1 MKGLLLINLGS
12 PDSTSISDVKKYL
25 DEFLMDKRVI
35 GKRNNPFKNIIPIT
49 DKIKI
54 DKIIELDLP
63 DLNDKSGNFIK
74 GIGLTISML
83 IAATNIKA
91 VLGSP

>member
-1 MKGLLLINLGS
+1 MFHPMN
-12 PDSTSISDVKKYL
+12 
-25 DEFLMDKRVI
+25 KRVI

-74 GIGLTISML
+74 GIGLTINML

>member
-1 MKGLLLINLGS
+1 MFHPIN
-12 PDSTSISDVKKYL
+12 
-25 DEFLMDKRVI
+25 KRVI

-54 DKIIELDLP
+54 DKIMELDLP
-63 DLNDKSGNFIK
+63 DLNDKSGNLIK

-83 IAATNIKA
+83 IVATSIKA

>member
-1 MKGLLLINLGS
+1 MFHPMN
-12 PDSTSISDVKKYL
+12 
-25 DEFLMDKRVI
+25 KRVI
-35 GKRNNPFKNIIPIT
+35 GRRSNPFKNIIPIS
-49 DKIKI
+49 DIRKI

-74 GIGLTISML
+74 GIGLPISIL

>member
-1 MKGLLLINLGS
+1 MFHPMN
-12 PDSTSISDVKKYL
+12 
-25 DEFLMDKRVI
+25 KRVI

-54 DKIIELDLP
+54 DNIIELDLP

>member
-1 MKGLLLINLGS
+1 MFHPMNK
-12 PDSTSISDVKKYL
+12 T
-25 DEFLMDKRVI
+25 VI
-35 GKRNNPFKNIIPIT
+35 GKRNNPYKNIIPIT

-74 GIGLTISML
+74 GDLSDL
-83 IAATNIKA
+83 SRNYY
-91 VLGSP
+91 LERL

>member
-1 MKGLLLINLGS
+1 MFHPMNKS
-12 PDSTSISDVKKYL
+12 
-25 DEFLMDKRVI
+25 VI
-35 GKRNNPFKNIIPIT
+35 GKRNNPCKNIIPIT
-49 DKIKI
+49 DNIKI

>member
-1 MKGLLLINLGS
+1 MFHPIN
-12 PDSTSISDVKKYL
+12 
-25 DEFLMDKRVI
+25 KRVI
-35 GKRNNPFKNIIPIT
+35 GKRNNPFKNIIPMT
-49 DKIKI
+49 DMIKI
-54 DKIIELDLP
+54 VKIIELDLP

>member
-1 MKGLLLINLGS
+1 MFHPMN
-12 PDSTSISDVKKYL
+12 
-25 DEFLMDKRVI
+25 KRVI

-49 DKIKI
+49 DMIKI

-83 IAATNIKA
+83 RAATYIQD
-91 VLGSP
+91 VLG

>member
-1 MKGLLLINLGS
+1 MFHPIN
-12 PDSTSISDVKKYL
+12 
-25 DEFLMDKRVI
+25 KRVI

-83 IAATNIKA
+83 IAATNINA

>member
-1 MKGLLLINLGS
+1 MFHPIN
-12 PDSTSISDVKKYL
+12 
-25 DEFLMDKRVI
+25 KRVI
-35 GKRNNPFKNIIPIT
+35 GKRNNPFKNIIPMT
-49 DKIKI
+49 DMIKI

-63 DLNDKSGNFIK
+63 DLNDKSGNFMK
-74 GIGLTISML
+74 GIGLIISTL

>member
-1 MKGLLLINLGS
+1 MFHPIN
-12 PDSTSISDVKKYL
+12 
-25 DEFLMDKRVI
+25 KRVI

-74 GIGLTISML
+74 GIGLTINML
-83 IAATNIKA
+83 MAATNINA

>member
-1 MKGLLLINLGS
+1 MFHPMN
-12 PDSTSISDVKKYL
+12 
-25 DEFLMDKRVI
+25 KRVI

-74 GIGLTISML
+74 GIGLTINML
-83 IAATNIKA
+83 TAATNIKA

>member
-1 MKGLLLINLGS
+1 MFHPMN
-12 PDSTSISDVKKYL
+12 
-25 DEFLMDKRVI
+25 KRVI
-35 GKRNNPFKNIIPIT
+35 GKRNKPFKNIIPIT

-74 GIGLTISML
+74 GIGLTINML

>member
-1 MKGLLLINLGS
+1 MFHPMN
-12 PDSTSISDVKKYL
+12 
-25 DEFLMDKRVI
+25 KRVI

-49 DKIKI
+49 DRIKI

-74 GIGLTISML
+74 GIGLTLSL
-83 IAATNIKA
+83 IHI
-91 VLGSP
+91 

>member
-1 MKGLLLINLGS
+1 MFHPMN
-12 PDSTSISDVKKYL
+12 
-25 DEFLMDKRVI
+25 KRVI

-74 GIGLTISML
+74 GIGLTISIL

>member
-1 MKGLLLINLGS
+1 MFHPMN
-12 PDSTSISDVKKYL
+12 
-25 DEFLMDKRVI
+25 KRVI
-35 GKRNNPFKNIIPIT
+35 GRRNNPFKNIIPIT
-49 DKIKI
+49 DMIKI

-74 GIGLTISML
+74 GIGLTISIL

>member
-1 MKGLLLINLGS
+1 MFHPMN
-12 PDSTSISDVKKYL
+12 
-25 DEFLMDKRVI
+25 KRVI

>member
-1 MKGLLLINLGS
+1 MFHPIN
-12 PDSTSISDVKKYL
+12 
-25 DEFLMDKRVI
+25 KRVI

-49 DKIKI
+49 EKIKI

-74 GIGLTISML
+74 GIGLTINML

>member
-1 MKGLLLINLGS
+1 MFHQIN
-12 PDSTSISDVKKYL
+12 
-25 DEFLMDKRVI
+25 KRVI
-35 GKRNNPFKNIIPIT
+35 GKRNNPFKNMIPIT

>member
-1 MKGLLLINLGS
+1 MFHPMN
-12 PDSTSISDVKKYL
+12 
-25 DEFLMDKRVI
+25 KRVI

-54 DKIIELDLP
+54 DNIIELDLP

-83 IAATNIKA
+83 MAATNIKA

>member
-1 MKGLLLINLGS
+1 MFHPMN
-12 PDSTSISDVKKYL
+12 
-25 DEFLMDKRVI
+25 KRVI

-63 DLNDKSGNFIK
+63 DLNDKSGNFIN

>member
-1 MKGLLLINLGS
+1 MFHPIN
-12 PDSTSISDVKKYL
+12 
-25 DEFLMDKRVI
+25 KRVI

-63 DLNDKSGNFIK
+63 DLKDKSGNFIN

>member
-1 MKGLLLINLGS
+1 MFHPMN
-12 PDSTSISDVKKYL
+12 
-25 DEFLMDKRVI
+25 KRVI
-35 GKRNNPFKNIIPIT
+35 GKRNNPLKNIIPIT

>member
-1 MKGLLLINLGS
+1 MFHPIN
-12 PDSTSISDVKKYL
+12 
-25 DEFLMDKRVI
+25 KRVI
-35 GKRNNPFKNIIPIT
+35 GKRNNPFKIIIPIT

-63 DLNDKSGNFIK
+63 DLNDKRGNFIK

-91 VLGSP
+91 VLGPP

>member
-1 MKGLLLINLGS
+1 MFHPMN
-12 PDSTSISDVKKYL
+12 
-25 DEFLMDKRVI
+25 KRVI
-35 GKRNNPFKNIIPIT
+35 GKRNSPFKNIIPIT
-49 DKIKI
+49 DKIKT

>member
-1 MKGLLLINLGS
+1 MFHPIN
-12 PDSTSISDVKKYL
+12 
-25 DEFLMDKRVI
+25 KRVI
-35 GKRNNPFKNIIPIT
+35 GKRKSPFKNIIPMT
-49 DKIKI
+49 DMIKI

>member
-1 MKGLLLINLGS
+1 MFHPIN
-12 PDSTSISDVKKYL
+12 
-25 DEFLMDKRVI
+25 KRVI
-35 GKRNNPFKNIIPIT
+35 GKRNNPFKNIIPIN

-63 DLNDKSGNFIK
+63 DLNDKSGNFIN

>member
-1 MKGLLLINLGS
+1 MFHPIN
-12 PDSTSISDVKKYL
+12 
-25 DEFLMDKRVI
+25 KRVI

-63 DLNDKSGNFIK
+63 DLNDKSGNFIN

>member
-1 MKGLLLINLGS
+1 MFHPIN
-12 PDSTSISDVKKYL
+12 
-25 DEFLMDKRVI
+25 KRVI

-54 DKIIELDLP
+54 DKIMELDLP
-63 DLNDKSGNFIK
+63 DLNDKSGNFIN

>member
-1 MKGLLLINLGS
+1 MFHPIN
-12 PDSTSISDVKKYL
+12 
-25 DEFLMDKRVI
+25 KRVI

-63 DLNDKSGNFIK
+63 DLNDKSGNFIN

-83 IAATNIKA
+83 TAATNIKA

>member
-1 MKGLLLINLGS
+1 MFHPMN
-12 PDSTSISDVKKYL
+12 
-25 DEFLMDKRVI
+25 ERVI

>member
-1 MKGLLLINLGS
+1 MFHPIN
-12 PDSTSISDVKKYL
+12 
-25 DEFLMDKRVI
+25 KRVI
-35 GKRNNPFKNIIPIT
+35 GKRNNPFKNIIPMT
-49 DKIKI
+49 DMIKI

-63 DLNDKSGNFIK
+63 DLNDKSGNFIN

>member
-1 MKGLLLINLGS
+1 MFHPIN
-12 PDSTSISDVKKYL
+12 
-25 DEFLMDKRVI
+25 KRVI

>member
-1 MKGLLLINLGS
+1 MN
-12 PDSTSISDVKKYL
+12 
-25 DEFLMDKRVI
+25 KRVI
-35 GKRNNPFKNIIPIT
+35 GKRNSPFKNIIPIT

-83 IAATNIKA
+83 TAATNIKA

>member
-1 MKGLLLINLGS
+1 MCHPMN
-12 PDSTSISDVKKYL
+12 
-25 DEFLMDKRVI
+25 KRVI
-35 GKRNNPFKNIIPIT
+35 GKRNSPFKNIIPIT

-54 DKIIELDLP
+54 DNIIELDLP

-83 IAATNIKA
+83 IVATNIKA

>member
-1 MKGLLLINLGS
+1 MFHPI
-12 PDSTSISDVKKYL
+12 Y
-25 DEFLMDKRVI
+25 KRVI

>member
-1 MKGLLLINLGS
+1 MFHPIN
-12 PDSTSISDVKKYL
+12 
-25 DEFLMDKRVI
+25 KRVI
-35 GKRNNPFKNIIPIT
+35 GKRNNPFKNIIPMT
-49 DKIKI
+49 DMIKI

-63 DLNDKSGNFIK
+63 DLNDKSGNFMK

>member
-1 MKGLLLINLGS
+1 MFHPMN
-12 PDSTSISDVKKYL
+12 
-25 DEFLMDKRVI
+25 KRVI
-35 GKRNNPFKNIIPIT
+35 GKRNNPFKNMIPIT

-63 DLNDKSGNFIK
+63 DLNDKSGNFMK